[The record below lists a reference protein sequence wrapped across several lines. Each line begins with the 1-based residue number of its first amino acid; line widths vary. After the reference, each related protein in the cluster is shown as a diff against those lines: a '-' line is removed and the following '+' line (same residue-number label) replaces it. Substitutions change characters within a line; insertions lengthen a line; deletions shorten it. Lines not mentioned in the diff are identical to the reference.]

1 MDGIVERVATAYEQ
15 KSEKYFSG
23 ARLQIEPLL
32 PRFSERV
39 LEVGCGS
46 GGTIRW
52 LKQNQRI
59 GESWGIELFEP
70 AARLA
75 KSVLDHLQV
84 GNAEDLI
91 ATAWPA
97 QQFDLVLC
105 LDVLEH
111 MTEPWRFMQQVAQ
124 KVAPSGQLIASIPNV
139 RCLHTL
145 IPLLL
150 RGEWTYTDEGLLDRT
165 HLRFFTRQSA
175 LDLLCVNGLR
185 LQECLGFVRP
195 GTKLETLDRLTL
207 GRLRGLTT
215 WQYLIRVSR
224 P

>member
-1 MDGIVERVATAYEQ
+1 MERTIDIGTTAYEQ
-15 KSEKYFSG
+15 KSQAYFSG
-23 ARLQIEPLL
+23 ARRQIEPLL
-32 PRFSERV
+32 PKFSARV

-52 LKQNQRI
+52 LKQSHRV

-70 AARLA
+70 AAQLA
-75 KSVLDHLQV
+75 RPALDHLRV
-84 GNAEDLI
+84 GNAEELI

-111 MTEPWRFMQQVAQ
+111 MVDPWRFMQQLAER
-124 KVAPSGQLIASIPNV
+124 VAPSGQLIASIPNV

-145 IPLLL
+145 MPLLF

-165 HLRFFTRQSA
+165 HLRFFTRQTA
-175 LDLLCVNGLR
+175 IDLLCVEGLR
-185 LQECLGFVRP
+185 LEECVGSVRP
-195 GTKLETLDRLTL
+195 GTKLERLDRLTL
-207 GRLRGLTT
+207 GMLRGLTT

>member
-1 MDGIVERVATAYEQ
+1 MDGIIDIGASAYEQ
-15 KSEKYFSG
+15 KSQEYFSG
-23 ARLQIEPLL
+23 ARRQIEPLL
-32 PRFSERV
+32 PKFSERV

-52 LKQNQRI
+52 LKQNHRV
-59 GESWGIELFEP
+59 GKSWGIELFEP
-70 AARLA
+70 AGRLA
-75 KSVLDHLQV
+75 QPSMDHLQI
-84 GNAEDLI
+84 GNAEELI
-91 ATAWPA
+91 ATVWPA

-111 MTEPWRFMQQVAQ
+111 MTDPWRFVEQLAQ
-124 KVAPSGQLIASIPNV
+124 RVAPSGQLIASIPNV

-165 HLRFFTRQSA
+165 HLRFFTRKTA
-175 LDLLCVNGLR
+175 LDLLCVNGLQ

-195 GTKLETLDRLTL
+195 GTKLETLDRLTF
-207 GRLRGLTT
+207 GKLRGLTT